1 MSHIKSAPCA
11 ADITHPAFYVDGQE
25 LSAGNM
31 RAFWALDPCLQK
43 GTSCDTGDQCCTGF
57 CRQTDTTDGAV
68 AFTCVTPPSGCSQAN
83 EKCTKTSDCCE
94 ASQGYQ
100 CVNGFCAQPS
110 PR

>member
-1 MSHIKSAPCA
+1 
-11 ADITHPAFYVDGQE
+11 
-25 LSAGNM
+25 
-31 RAFWALDPCLQK
+31 
-43 GTSCDTGDQCCTGF
+43 
-57 CRQTDTTDGAV
+57 V